1 MTTPKVKEDLSCL
14 HMLRKPS
21 RGSKMEGVLPHN
33 RCGYEPTG
41 LWVGVHLSRSRAR
54 ILGRVLG
61 AVRRE

>member
-1 MTTPKVKEDLSCL
+1 MTTPKLKENLSCL

-41 LWVGVHLSRSRAR
+41 FLDGVHLEVMLTSWGGS
-54 ILGRVLG
+54 
-61 AVRRE
+61 